1 VPTVELLASA
11 IGPAVT
17 VEAAGGRLLDV
28 CDEAHAP
35 VEVSCRSAS
44 CGVCRV
50 EVLAGADR
58 LDPPRADEAEVLRLF
73 AAAPGQRL
81 ACQAV
86 LRAGPGLVRLRWV
99 AVARRQ

>member
-1 VPTVELLASA
+1 
-11 IGPAVT
+11 
-17 VEAAGGRLLDV
+17 
-28 CDEAHAP
+28 
-35 VEVSCRSAS
+35 
-44 CGVCRV
+44 
-50 EVLAGADR
+50 VLAGADR
-58 LDPPRADEAEVLRLF
+58 LYPPRADEAEVLRLF